1 MNTLVLILFA
11 CLAFANER
19 IRPEA
24 ELLRE
29 GYLPARTSRDAL
41 STPLP
46 SAHSL
51 PWPVSFEDREHSI
64 GNSMAEFQP
73 FGAPYFHGGCD
84 LRTAKSAILTAPV
97 SGKIE
102 AGHYS
107 YDTLPDGSLKKY
119 WKAWP
124 QRGDPY
130 YFEVAVVAEDG
141 IRYELHHV
149 ARETLPPNIV
159 QLLNAGGGRVAA
171 GTELGRVIP
180 WPDGVYHH
188 THYNVELPG
197 GTRVNPEFVSPL
209 LPDNIAPEILGI
221 YAKFADGRVA
231 EFKDG
236 NLAAAPAEL
245 IVDVLDKQNENIY
258 EHPPVLARLVFD
270 IGKETIWDFRSV
282 LRDANGA
289 FPRLWAF
296 FLESLRTPRGETIET
311 EGGYGTGHSL
321 IRLAIPAGAH
331 GPFTLE
337 LGDIAG
343 NFTKIKGT
351 IAGK

>member
-1 MNTLVLILFA
+1 MNILALFLFA
-11 CLAFANER
+11 CLSFAGER

-29 GYLPARTSRDAL
+29 GYQPVLHTRSTSSAIPA
-41 STPLP
+41 
-46 SAHSL
+46 AHSL

-73 FGAPYFHGGCD
+73 FGTPYFHGGCD
-84 LRTAKSAILTAPV
+84 LRTADSAILTAPI

-119 WKAWP
+119 WKPWP
-124 QRGDPY
+124 QRGDRY
-130 YFEVAVVAEDG
+130 YFEVAVVADDG
-141 IRYELHHV
+141 TRFELHHV
-149 ARETLPPNIV
+149 ARETLPSNIV
-159 QLLNAGGGRVAA
+159 QLLNAGGGRVSA

-197 GTRVNPEFVSPL
+197 GTRVNPEYVSPL
-209 LPDNIAPEILGI
+209 LPDNISPEILGA

-231 EFKDG
+231 DFNEGNFASSPVEF
-236 NLAAAPAEL
+236 
-245 IVDVLDKQNENIY
+245 IVDMVDRQNDNVY
-258 EHPPVLARLVFD
+258 EHPPVFARLAFTS
-270 IGKETIWDFRSV
+270 GQETIWDFRT
-282 LRDANGA
+282 LLTDGKGH
-289 FPRLWAF
+289 FPNIWAF
-296 FLESLRTPRGETIET
+296 FLKSLRTPNGSHIET

-321 IRLAIPAGAH
+321 IRLPIPSGAR
-331 GPFTLE
+331 GPFTIE

-343 NFTKIKGT
+343 NISRKTGSIS
-351 IAGK
+351 GK